1 MENTTLEYWKDIY
14 IASNTPCIIA
24 NEHLDIV
31 FAYKFDTADFPA
43 SLEQISYRLYG
54 KNGDN
59 RKLPEKSGNYGFIRF
74 PNQLSPVFMS
84 EIFDSASGSVCGYLM
99 KFVTPSEV
107 FHGRLVTDPNAMMI
121 REKLMQIIAANSC
134 IAGFLED
141 SENYSRLSDTDSILK
156 GCYKIL
162 SCLSNS
168 LQVSKFFDG
177 RINCEIINISQSLE
191 DILVFARRL
200 LCLDESHSLTWE
212 LQKDVYLCCDEE
224 HFHTVVANLVLNG
237 FMYNI
242 SEEKKVHV
250 TLKCSHD
257 QIVFTVEDNGLG
269 LPIDIIE
276 NPLLAKSYTPGNV
289 DMIKDAEGLGLAY
302 VSLFCQLINGSLNF
316 LSARNEGTTAVIRM
330 PCAQLEPGYRF
341 RQKPPRF
348 AEGIYSPVRV
358 TLSKYENRD

>member
-107 FHGRLVTDPNAMMI
+107 
-121 REKLMQIIAANSC
+121 
-134 IAGFLED
+134 
-141 SENYSRLSDTDSILK
+141 LSDTDSILK

-162 SCLSNS
+162 TCLSNS